1 MINLARHHSS
11 QTMKFS
17 LFLFSLAALLT
28 ASAAPSPVT
37 PPAGKGNV
45 WDYDR
50 LTTEADLVVVATP
63 LSAKEL
69 DERTFLPGIQQLGPD
84 GKAMPIA
91 AVGLETN
98 FEINVILKGQWAV
111 NRLILH
117 HLREANPPAQ
127 PAVGGPLL
135 VSFDPKKKIRY
146 LMFLKLDK
154 EGRFYSVTGQTDP
167 GIGIKELG
175 ASP

>member
-1 MINLARHHSS
+1 
-11 QTMKFS
+11 MKS
-17 LFLFSLAALLT
+17 PLLLAALAVLL
-28 ASAAPSPVT
+28 SAAGSP
-37 PPAGKGNV
+37 PPAVSVLVKSDV

-50 LTTEADLVVVATP
+50 LKAEADLVVVATP
-63 LSAKEL
+63 LSTKEL
-69 DERTFLPGIQQLGPD
+69 EEHTVLPGIQQLGPD
-84 GKAMPIA
+84 GKALPVA
-91 AVGLETN
+91 AIGLEAN
-98 FEINVILKGQWAV
+98 FEINVILKGAWPL

-117 HLREANPPAQ
+117 YLREARPPAQ

-167 GIGIKELG
+167 GLAIKELG